1 MVEWSDIRREYWNL
15 ISNLRIL
22 LLPEIDSL
30 QLTESRRISFFLN
43 DYWRT
48 AG

>member
-15 ISNLRIL
+15 VSNLRIL

-30 QLTESRRISFFLN
+30 QLMESRRISFF
-43 DYWRT
+43 
-48 AG
+48 